1 MQHIQST
8 GTDPND
14 GTSLYRHIVE
24 HAPSAIVLVGVG
36 GNIELLNLQ
45 AEKLFGYERHELIG
59 QPVEVLLP
67 PATRE
72 AHPELRRSFF
82 DMPTSRQMASARKIN
97 ILQRDGM
104 ELPVEI
110 RLHPIFTE
118 SEPQVIAIV
127 ADASQQRRQEENFR
141 LAIEASPSALLM
153 INAEGIIE
161 MANQQT
167 SMIFGYPASELLGQ
181 PIEKLIPRR
190 FESHRHLR
198 NTYICAPQPRA
209 MGGGR
214 DLYARHQNG
223 REIRVEVGLN
233 PIRATDGTK
242 ILCSVIDIT
251 ERVMAKERLETQ
263 QYELMRSNDELSAFA
278 YVASHDLK
286 SPLRG
291 ISQLANWITEDL
303 AEGNTNSIAGHLTM
317 MQQRIIRMEKLLDDL
332 LLYSRIGRSK
342 ALMED
347 FDAYELVRQIFD
359 SYLPASSFQL
369 RLEGSLFPIRACR
382 PTLEQV
388 LRNLMSN
395 AVKHHD
401 RSYGTI
407 TVAVTRVSEN
417 LAEFK
422 VIDDGPGIAEKFH
435 QRIFQMFQT
444 LRPRDEV
451 EGSGMG
457 LALVKKLVENAG
469 GKISLF
475 SDAPNQRGCTF
486 IFTWPITSISHQEA

>member
-1 MQHIQST
+1 MQDIRTT
-8 GTDPND
+8 GADPS
-14 GTSLYRHIVE
+14 GVSPLYQHIVE
-24 HAPSAIVLVGVG
+24 HAPSAIVLVGLAG
-36 GNIELLNLQ
+36 HIELLNLQ
-45 AEKLFGYERHELIG
+45 AEKLFGYGRHELIG

-67 PATRE
+67 MPSRA

-82 DMPTSRQMASARKIN
+82 DTPTSRQMASARKIN
-97 ILQRDGM
+97 ILQRDGT

-118 SEPQVIAIV
+118 SEPKVIAIV
-127 ADASQQRRQEENFR
+127 SDASQQRRQEENFR

-153 INAEGIIE
+153 VNVDGIIE
-161 MANQQT
+161 MTNQQT
-167 SMIFGYPASELLGQ
+167 SMIFGYPADELLGQ

-190 FESHRHLR
+190 FENHRDLR
-198 NTYICAPQPRA
+198 NAYITAPQPRA
-209 MGGGR
+209 MGRGR
-214 DLYARHQNG
+214 DLYAHHRNG
-223 REIRVEVGLN
+223 TEIRVEVGLN

-251 ERVMAKERLETQ
+251 ERVTAKERLETQ
-263 QYELMRSNDELSAFA
+263 QFELKRSNDELSAFA

-303 AEGNTNSIAGHLTM
+303 AEGNTASIEGHLQM
-317 MQQRIIRMEKLLDDL
+317 MQQRIARMEKLLDDL
-332 LLYSRIGRSK
+332 LIYSRVGRSTS
-342 ALMED
+342 LMENI
-347 FDAYELVRQIFD
+347 DAYELVRQIFD
-359 SYLPASSFQL
+359 SYLPVSSFQL
-369 RLEGSLFPIRACR
+369 RLKGKHFPMRTCPA
-382 PTLEQV
+382 TLEQV

-401 RSYGTI
+401 RSRGTI
-407 TVAVTRVSEN
+407 TVAVSLVADD

-422 VIDDGPGIAEKFH
+422 VIDDGPGIASKFH

-469 GKISLF
+469 GKISLL
-475 SDAPNQRGCTF
+475 SNAPTQRGCTF
-486 IFTWPITSISHQEA
+486 IFTWPIKPTLHKEA

>member
-1 MQHIQST
+1 MEVIRST
-8 GTDPND
+8 GTDFGGVSP
-14 GTSLYRHIVE
+14 LYQNIVE
-24 HAPSAIVLVGVG
+24 HAPSAIVLVGLAG
-36 GNIELLNLQ
+36 HIELLNLQ
-45 AEKLFGYERHELIG
+45 AEKLFGYERNELIG
-59 QPVEVLLP
+59 QAVEVLLP
-67 PATRE
+67 PPSRAN
-72 AHPELRRSFF
+72 HPKLRQIFF
-82 DMPTSRQMASARKIN
+82 DTPTSRQMASARKIN
-97 ILQRDGM
+97 IVRRDGS

-118 SEPQVIAIV
+118 SEPKVIAIV

-153 INAEGIIE
+153 VNADGTIE

-167 SMIFGYPASELLGQ
+167 SIIFGYPASELLGQ
-181 PIEKLIPRR
+181 PIEKLIPQR
-190 FESHRHLR
+190 FENHRHLR
-198 NTYICAPQPRA
+198 NAYICDPQPRA

-214 DLYARHQNG
+214 DLYARHRNG
-223 REIRVEVGLN
+223 GEIRVEVGLN
-233 PIRATDGTK
+233 PIRATDGIK

-251 ERVMAKERLETQ
+251 ERVRAKERLEIQ
-263 QYELMRSNDELSAFA
+263 QYELKRSNDDLSAFA

-303 AEGNTNSIAGHLTM
+303 AEGNTTAINGHLCM
-317 MQQRIIRMEKLLDDL
+317 MQKRISRMEKLLDDL
-332 LLYSRIGRSK
+332 LLYSRAGRSK
-342 ALMED
+342 SLMED
-347 FDAYELVRQIFD
+347 LDAYELVRQIFD
-359 SYLPASSFQL
+359 SYLPVSSFQL
-369 RLEGSLFPIRACR
+369 YLGGKSFPMRTYI

-407 TVAVTRVSEN
+407 TVTVSRVADD

-422 VIDDGPGIAEKFH
+422 VIDDGPGIAAKFH

-457 LALVKKLVENAG
+457 LALVKKLVESAD
-469 GKISLF
+469 GKISLH
-475 SDAPNQRGCTF
+475 SNAPTQRGCTF
-486 IFTWPITSISHQEA
+486 IFTWPIAPSLYQEG